1 MMLQSTA
8 STECLTAPVQ
18 SWSGAQAS
26 LLPRGCHRLVDRVP
40 YTLCQRRREPIQ
52 GTSPG
57 RALAFGV
64 DRDLATFDRKDAVER
79 VGDLLDVV
87 FVRDRDRHGRFR
99 DPEDRP
105 LVRIAAESTS
115 LRCAA
120 RCCCPRQA
128 DPAAAM
134 LRGAADGIV
143 SLSSSVALIADWLYG
158 RSLEL
163 RSGAACDASCA
174 RAISGIG
181 WPLHLA
187 SREDAMLS
195 SFQNTLFKDLKAPT
209 SYGEPLVGWD
219 SGAEIF
225 RRAGAPPFPSSVA
238 ADLANTFIQRTY
250 FLLRTTRPVAV
261 YRGYETEGLKAPFGT
276 GHPSFRLGL
285 VARRMPGKPDGMWWT
300 PARPALAI
308 DNLGVS
314 DIHRIEPRARRDYE
328 GMEPPGL
335 LDRG

>member
-1 MMLQSTA
+1 
-8 STECLTAPVQ
+8 
-18 SWSGAQAS
+18 
-26 LLPRGCHRLVDRVP
+26 
-40 YTLCQRRREPIQ
+40 
-52 GTSPG
+52 
-57 RALAFGV
+57 
-64 DRDLATFDRKDAVER
+64 
-79 VGDLLDVV
+79 
-87 FVRDRDRHGRFR
+87 
-99 DPEDRP
+99 
-105 LVRIAAESTS
+105 
-115 LRCAA
+115 
-120 RCCCPRQA
+120 
-128 DPAAAM
+128 
-134 LRGAADGIV
+134 
-143 SLSSSVALIADWLYG
+143 
-158 RSLEL
+158 
-163 RSGAACDASCA
+163 
-174 RAISGIG
+174 
-181 WPLHLA
+181 
-187 SREDAMLS
+187 MLS

-314 DIHRIEPRARRDYE
+314 DIHRIEPRARAAITKAWNRLDYWIE
-328 GMEPPGL
+328 AELSPGALIYVGRASAQQDAAAYGSGKYNGGDFQFRLTVPPETAF
-335 LDRG
+335 RWMKRYAAN